1 MARTARQ
8 RELKSGGWQ
17 FRSKGE
23 IAKAKQ
29 ELINTKQWVEKD
41 GDEQV
46 GQTRSIDVKL
56 RAYTVKRTKAR
67 IIAVRA
73 ANGRET
79 HIHAADFAAL
89 LPFLGWKVIDT
100 KEPLY

>member
-1 MARTARQ
+1 MPRIARQ

-17 FRSKGE
+17 FRSKKEWAAAKEE
-23 IAKAKQ
+23 II
-29 ELINTKQWVEKD
+29 ETKQWVEKD
-41 GDEQV
+41 GDDQV
-46 GQTRSIDVKL
+46 GQTKSVEVKL

-79 HIHAADFAAL
+79 HIHAQDFASL
-89 LPFLGWKVIDT
+89 LPFLGYKIVDT
-100 KEPLY
+100 KEPIY